1 MSKHS
6 SIHKHL
12 FHETA
17 AASTLASAEELSAT
31 AWAGIHSDPKRYRV
45 LTGERPTGP
54 LHIGHYFGSLRRRL
68 EVQSLGVE
76 TWLIIADYQA
86 LTDRRGSPE
95 IRRAV
100 NEIVLD
106 YLAVGLD
113 VQSGAGLAF
122 CHSQVPELHQ
132 LMLPFLSLVSV
143 SEIERNPTVKSEVE
157 TLGIDAMS
165 GLMFN
170 YPVHQAADI
179 LFCHGN
185 LVPGGKDQ
193 LPHVEIARKIA
204 RRFNATYCGGEA
216 YFPEPT
222 LLFGDAPMLL
232 GTDGR
237 KMGKSLKN
245 AIYIRDDETATAMLL
260 KRAVTDSE
268 RRITYEPVRRPEVAN
283 LLLMAS
289 CATGRPPE
297 EIAEEVGDGGA
308 GKLKQV
314 ATDAINSY
322 FAPMRARRREYAK
335 DPKIVDKLL
344 GRGEEIARER
354 ARKTIQEVHVR
365 MHLDYGSRSSR
376 HC

>member
-1 MSKHS
+1 MTEID
-6 SIHKHL
+6 SITKHL
-12 FHETA
+12 FHATG
-17 AASTLASAEELSAT
+17 AASTLASAEELSAA
-31 AWAGIHSDPKRYRV
+31 AWAGIRVNPKRYRV

-54 LHIGHYFGSLRRRL
+54 LHVGHYFGSLRRRL
-68 EVQSLGVE
+68 ELQSLGVE

-95 IRRAV
+95 IREAV

-113 VQSGAGLAF
+113 VQSEAGLAF
-122 CHSQVPELHQ
+122 CHSQIPELHQ

-157 TLGIDAMS
+157 TMGIEAMS

-204 RRFNATYCGGEA
+204 RRFNATYCGGET
-216 YFPEPT
+216 YFAEPT

-232 GTDGR
+232 GIDGR

-245 AIYIRDDETATAMLL
+245 AIYIRDDETVTAALL

-268 RRITYEPVRRPEVAN
+268 RRITYEPIRRPEVAN
-283 LLLMAS
+283 LLLIAS
-289 CATGRPPE
+289 CAMGSPPE
-297 EIAEEVGDGGA
+297 EIAEEIGDGGG

-314 ATDAINSY
+314 VTDAVNGH
-322 FAPMRARRREYAK
+322 FAPIRARRREYAK
-335 DPKIVDKLL
+335 EPKIVDHVLDR
-344 GRGEEIARER
+344 GREIARER
-354 ARKTIQEVHVR
+354 AKKTIEEVHER
-365 MHLDYGSRSSR
+365 MHLGYGSRSTTR
-376 HC
+376 E